1 MKKQKNN
8 YLLLTASAIIA
19 GVTTFALVKYE
30 APLKLQF
37 VPYAVYALVLAVFFA
52 KQVRRHYYKWI
63 NLFGSLSKICLLTVF
78 TMFALFYF
86 FPADGM
92 VPSQWDFL
100 TATKLLS
107 INASIALL
115 ASLTIASILYI
126 MPFRKHNDTLQEPS
140 TS

>member
-8 YLLLTASAIIA
+8 YLLLTISAIIA
-19 GVTTFALVKYE
+19 GITTFTLVKNDV
-30 APLKLQF
+30 PLKVQF
-37 VPYAVYALVLAVFFA
+37 IPYAIYALVLVGFFA
-52 KQVRRHYYKWI
+52 KQIQRHYYKWI
-63 NLFGSLSKICLLTVF
+63 SLFSSLSKICLLTVF
-78 TMFALFYF
+78 TMFVLFCF
-86 FPADGM
+86 FPAEGM

-115 ASLTIASILYI
+115 ASLTIASVLYV